1 MEKRHA
7 VRSFTDGRIEG
18 EIKDALDKEVAACNS
33 EGGLR
38 IQLVTDEPEAFG
50 GFMSRHSDFSNVRNY
65 IALVGADNTESREKL
80 GYYGERLVIL
90 AQRLGLNSCWV
101 ALTFSKRESKVEV
114 GPGEALVCAIALGYG
129 TTQGESHPIKRP
141 DEVSKCG
148 TGVPEWFAKG
158 VECALLAPTAL
169 MKQNFMFEYRD
180 RKVYATS
187 KGICAPVNLGI
198 VKYHFEVGAGKDN
211 VVWG

>member
-1 MEKRHA
+1 MPGCLSPRISTSPKPLSSAEKR
-7 VRSFTDGRIEG
+7 RSKTSFFQGPKRRYYNEAG
-18 EIKDALDKEVAACNS
+18 PKWRGSKPRWEIYKERR
-33 EGGLR
+33 GP
-38 IQLVTDEPEAFG
+38 QPFG
-50 GFMSRHSDFSNVRNY
+50 F
-65 IALVGADNTESREKL
+65 
-80 GYYGERLVIL
+80 
-90 AQRLGLNSCWV
+90 
-101 ALTFSKRESKVEV
+101 

-187 KGICAPVNLGI
+187 KGICAPVKLGI

>member
-1 MEKRHA
+1 MK
-7 VRSFTDGRIEG
+7 SFTDGRIEG

-101 ALTFSKRESKVEV
+101 ALTFSKRKSKVEV

-129 TTQGESHPIKRP
+129 TTQGSRIRSRGRTRSPNAGPAYRSGSQK
-141 DEVSKCG
+141 
-148 TGVPEWFAKG
+148 EWN
-158 VECALLAPTAL
+158 ALFWHLPRL
-169 MKQNFMFEYRD
+169 
-180 RKVYATS
+180 
-187 KGICAPVNLGI
+187 
-198 VKYHFEVGAGKDN
+198 
-211 VVWG
+211 